1 MDLILQDEVFIEV
14 KRRAQL
20 AEKAGHEKKKKTE
33 KGHAYI
39 TISMYLTLLCI

>member
-20 AEKAGHEKKKKTE
+20 AEKAGHEKKKTE